1 MARTNWAAFISY
13 SKRDRAIA
21 RRLHAALET
30 AGLRSWMDASNLQA
44 GERLTQ
50 NVEAA
55 IADASCVVVLLTPFA
70 NESKWVQKEV
80 ELACALD
87 KPVFLVSVRNIAP
100 AEWFPE
106 SIRDQVRIDAGAS
119 LTQASRREIIQR
131 VYHTDRGGIPVI
143 SILNMK
149 GGVGKTTLAYHLFGC
164 LHDHR
169 KVSMLLVDLDPQHN
183 LSQLMVPTTR
193 MEAAWGSGRSV
204 LSAFEP
210 VQAEGFAKDR
220 DLATINPDGKVPSP
234 EQIAIPLRPA
244 SKRPLRLDIALG
256 HFEIV
261 KLSLRATPAERDKLV
276 QNFKT
281 FIEQARRSYGIV
293 VIDLNPGASFLTEA
307 ALSVST
313 HIVAPVR
320 PDRYSKRGLE
330 LLDRLM
336 EGAFRI
342 TNSPERIAIVNGR
355 QRSGSQAV
363 LRDERAVI
371 DDIRSRG
378 NWRTL
383 EAEIGESDVL
393 KARPR
398 AARADEDLTH
408 FMAHKTWHNS
418 RSIRAELM
426 AAADEIA
433 VELGV

>member
-13 SKRDRAIA
+13 SKRDRTIA

-30 AGLRSWMDASNLQA
+30 AGLRTWMDANNLQA
-44 GERLTQ
+44 GERLTA
-50 NVEAA
+50 NIEAA
-55 IADASCVVVLLTPFA
+55 IADASCAVVLLSPHA

-80 ELACALD
+80 ELAVSLE
-87 KPVFLVSVRNIAP
+87 KPVFLVSLRNIAP

-106 SIRDQVRIDAGAS
+106 AIRDQVRIDAGAS
-119 LTQASRREIIQR
+119 LTQACQREIVQR

-164 LHDHR
+164 VHDHR

-193 MEAAWGSGRSV
+193 MEAAWGAGKSI

-210 VQAEGFAKDR
+210 VQAEGFSSTR
-220 DLATINPDGKVPSP
+220 DLATINVEGKVPSP
-234 EQIAIPLRPA
+234 EQIATPLRPP
-244 SKRPLRLDIALG
+244 SKRPLRLDIVLG

-261 KLSLRATPAERDKLV
+261 KLSLRASPEQREKLV

-281 FIEQARRSYGIV
+281 FIEQARRTYGMV

-307 ALSVST
+307 ALTAST

-336 EGAFRI
+336 EGAFRLP
-342 TNSPERIAIVNGR
+342 NSPERLAIVNGR
-355 QRSGSQAV
+355 QRSGSAAV
-363 LRDERAVI
+363 LRDERSVI
-371 DDIRSRG
+371 DDIRG
-378 NWRTL
+378 LWRTL
-383 EAEIGESDVL
+383 EAEVGESDVL
-393 KARPR
+393 KARPK

-408 FMAHKTWHNS
+408 FMAHKTWHNGAA
-418 RSIRAELM
+418 IRAELV
-426 AAADEIA
+426 AAANEIA
-433 VELGV
+433 AELGV